1 MREAADRLQA
11 AISDNELTVSQVVR
25 YETAA
30 YLGAALYSLGLPA
43 EALAA
48 FEAAYQFSPTPVPS
62 DDLMMN
68 LANAYLASGRRDAA
82 REALRFLLFHTPGHV
97 AANMLLSRLDNAP
110 DDTEVKGA
118 VLGASPE
125 TIRSYIQTLTFTQ
138 SPSGGYEPAQV
149 HEALNQLERFIGD
162 LSLEL
167 EQAAAKI
174 DQFELELLRYRQME
188 DAVVENMM
196 QFQQNNTPSQTAESS
211 NGEGPKSG
219 LSPIEILFQQK
230 T

>member
-125 TIRSYIQTLTFTQ
+125 TIRSYIQTLTFTH
-138 SPSGGYEPAQV
+138 STGGYEPAQV
-149 HEALNQLERFIGD
+149 HEALNQLERFISD
-162 LSLEL
+162 LSVEL

-174 DQFELELLRYRQME
+174 DQFEMELLRYRQME

-196 QFQQNNTPSQTAESS
+196 QFQQNSPPSQTTESS

-230 T
+230 S